1 VRCIVYVLYSENSPA
16 ADARTAFAA
25 EEPAVPGA
33 VPGAVLGEAAAAAG
47 AARAAGGPSGE
58 IEQDSSCRDSSAV
71 SVQPV
76 NSASSGPSGGT
87 TLLTTS
93 MEVQEAEPIAASM
106 RR

>member
-1 VRCIVYVLYSENSPA
+1 VYVLYSENSPA

-25 EEPAVPGA
+25 EESA
-33 VPGAVLGEAAAAAG
+33 VPGAVLGEAAAG

-58 IEQDSSCRDSSAV
+58 IELDSNSRDSNAV

-76 NSASSGPSGGT
+76 NSASSGPSGAT